1 MSINIDQLINE
12 HDRRIQIVETENQH
26 KSKQVDDLIGEL
38 KNLSVGLSENVIA
51 FRTYTAHHDNLKE
64 SNSKLWRKFDES
76 EKVTRLEIESI
87 KTSINAINITNSG
100 NQQVI
105 DDVKSIKN
113 KAMLIVTAAVL
124 SPIAVGASVFFGK

>member
-124 SPIAVGASVFFGK
+124 SPIAVGVSVFFGK